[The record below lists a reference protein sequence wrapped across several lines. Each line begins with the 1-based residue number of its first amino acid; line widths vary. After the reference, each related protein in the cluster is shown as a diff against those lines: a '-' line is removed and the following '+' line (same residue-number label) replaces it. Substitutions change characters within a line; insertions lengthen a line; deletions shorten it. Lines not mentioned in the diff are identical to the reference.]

1 MNKDLKLILNTIFEC
16 LEIIMED
23 ELLTYENSLLRN
35 TMEDLRGYLNELEG
49 DEDEDD

>member
-23 ELLTYENSLLRN
+23 NLLLYDNNLLRN
-35 TMEDLRGYLNELEG
+35 TMEDLRGYLNEIEG
-49 DEDEDD
+49 DEDDK

>member
-16 LEIIMED
+16 LEIIMVD

-35 TMEDLRGYLNELEG
+35 KMYDLRMYLNKLEG
-49 DEDEDD
+49 DEDE

>member
-1 MNKDLKLILNTIFEC
+1 MNKDLKLILNTIFEV

-23 ELLTYENSLLRN
+23 ELLTYENNLLRN

-49 DEDEDD
+49 DEDEDN